1 MRSARSFIHRRLT
14 GLEDSGLPSSRSMSI
29 VNILVRSPL
38 QTRFP
43 CTDKLT
49 LGSVLMLS
57 TEVVIQATAG
67 NRIVARETIKPFR
80 KDVLAKL
87 HAADVSRRRKLL
99 EKQKEGRKRL
109 RAVGNVIIDQSAFQ
123 SFMSR

>member
-1 MRSARSFIHRRLT
+1 ML
-14 GLEDSGLPSSRSMSI
+14 I
-29 VNILVRSPL
+29 VNISVRLSLP
-38 QTRFP
+38 
-43 CTDKLT
+43 KLT